1 MHNTFKGLIG
11 ISPNVWVTFVS
22 SLYGGSISD
31 RQIVEKSH
39 FVDLLEQGDLIMADR
54 GFDIQD
60 LMAAKQA
67 KLFIPPK
74 RQSTADQFSKEDC
87 FETMRIA
94 NVRIH
99 VERAI
104 RRVKGWHIFDQV
116 LPLSTAGVVNQVW
129 TVCCLLTNWQ
139 TPALA
144 LCAK

>member
-1 MHNTFKGLIG
+1 M
-11 ISPNVWVTFVS
+11 
-22 SLYGGSISD
+22 
-31 RQIVEKSH
+31 EKSH

-74 RQSTADQFSKEDC
+74 RQSTADQFSEEDC

-104 RRVKGWHIFDQV
+104 RRVKGCHIFDQV
-116 LPLSTAGVVNQVW
+116 LPLSMAG
-129 TVCCLLTNWQ
+129 L
-139 TPALA
+139 
-144 LCAK
+144 

>member
-1 MHNTFKGLIG
+1 M
-11 ISPNVWVTFVS
+11 
-22 SLYGGSISD
+22 
-31 RQIVEKSH
+31 EKSH

-74 RQSTADQFSKEDC
+74 RQSIDQFSKEDC

-104 RRVKGWHIFDQV
+104 RRVKGWHMFDPV
-116 LPLSTAGVVNQVW
+116 SYTHLTLPTICSV
-129 TVCCLLTNWQ
+129 
-139 TPALA
+139 
-144 LCAK
+144 

>member
-1 MHNTFKGLIG
+1 M
-11 ISPNVWVTFVS
+11 
-22 SLYGGSISD
+22 
-31 RQIVEKSH
+31 EKSN
-39 FVDLLEQGDLIMADR
+39 FVALLEQGDLIMADH
-54 GFDIQD
+54 QD

-116 LPLSTAGVVNQVW
+116 LPLSMAGVVNQVW

-139 TPALA
+139 APALT

>member
-1 MHNTFKGLIG
+1 M
-11 ISPNVWVTFVS
+11 
-22 SLYGGSISD
+22 
-31 RQIVEKSH
+31 EKSH

-87 FETMRIA
+87 FETMRIG

-104 RRVKGWHIFDQV
+104 RHVKGWHIFDQV
-116 LPLSTAGVVNQVW
+116 LPLSMTGVVNQVW

-139 TPALA
+139 APALT
-144 LCAK
+144 LCKIKVCVR

>member
-116 LPLSTAGVVNQVW
+116 LPLSMAGVVNQVW
-129 TVCCLLTNWQ
+129 T
-139 TPALA
+139 
-144 LCAK
+144 

>member
-1 MHNTFKGLIG
+1 M
-11 ISPNVWVTFVS
+11 
-22 SLYGGSISD
+22 
-31 RQIVEKSH
+31 EKSH
-39 FVDLLEQGDLIMADR
+39 FVDLLEQGDLIMADVR

-99 VERAI
+99 VETAI
-104 RRVKGWHIFDQV
+104 RRVKGWHIFDQA
-116 LPLSTAGVVNQVW
+116 LPLSMAGVVNQVW

-139 TPALA
+139 APALTL
-144 LCAK
+144 LCKIKVCVR

>member
-1 MHNTFKGLIG
+1 
-11 ISPNVWVTFVS
+11 
-22 SLYGGSISD
+22 
-31 RQIVEKSH
+31 
-39 FVDLLEQGDLIMADR
+39 MADR
-54 GFDIQD
+54 GFEIQD

-104 RRVKGWHIFDQV
+104 RRKGWHIFDQV
-116 LPLSTAGVVNQVW
+116 LSLSMAGVVNQVLDSVLFIYEL
-129 TVCCLLTNWQ
+129 TGKHLL
-139 TPALA
+139 
-144 LCAK
+144 